1 MTPMSGSAAALL
13 AHVVASFEVGAPALD
28 ALARAFSAEIGRGL
42 AGESGSLKML
52 RTFTRQPTGA
62 ERGRVVVVDW
72 GGTNARA
79 GLVEL
84 GGGAARIV
92 TEEKLAFPEALKRG
106 APEPVFDLIAGTVAR
121 VAQAQ
126 GVSAAP
132 LAFVYSYPARL
143 ERIDRAV
150 ALASTK
156 GWRLEGL
163 VGRDVAAL
171 LTEALGR
178 ARLPGI
184 RVAAIANDTVAVLIL
199 ESYRRV
205 SSRQG
210 DGRPDTGRP
219 ATARTGESGLADIG
233 LILGTGTNQAAD
245 LGPAGI
251 RNLESGNFD
260 GVGGVETPYDATL
273 DRELEEPRPGAQ
285 RFEKMVS
292 GHYLGEIVRR
302 ALVDLGQRTDAF
314 QWEAAPVIAT
324 AFALDSAY
332 LSRIA
337 ADGSP
342 ELTDVDAL
350 LRSLYIAATRE
361 ERRGLRA
368 LTEAVARRAARLVAA
383 SLLGTLRHLDPE
395 LARPRRVAVDGSL
408 WEGYPGFAAM
418 VRDTFGELVGPARA
432 ARIETTFVQDSTSAG
447 AAVIAAAAAGQRS
460 EGCSSA

>member
-1 MTPMSGSAAALL
+1 MSGSAAAVL
-13 AHVVASFEVGAPALD
+13 AHVVASFEVGGPALD
-28 ALARAFSAEIGRGL
+28 AIAQAFSAEIARGL
-42 AGESGSLKML
+42 AGEGGSLKML

-62 ERGRVVVVDW
+62 ERGRVMVVDW

-79 GLVEL
+79 GLVAL
-84 GGGAARIV
+84 DGGGAARIV
-92 TEEKLAFPEALKRG
+92 AEEALTFAEALKRG

-121 VAQAQ
+121 VAHAQ

-163 VGRDVAAL
+163 VGRDVAAM

-178 ARLPGI
+178 AGLPGI
-184 RVAAIANDTVAVLIL
+184 RVAAVANDTVAVLIL
-199 ESYRRV
+199 LSYRQ
-205 SSRQG
+205 SSR
-210 DGRPDTGRP
+210 RP
-219 ATARTGESGLADIG
+219 AGTAGTDESGLADIG

-260 GVGGVETPYDATL
+260 GLGGIETDYDASL
-273 DRELEEPRPGAQ
+273 DRELDEPHPGAQ

-314 QWEAAPVIAT
+314 QWRPAPAITT

-337 ADGSP
+337 ADSSRD
-342 ELTDVDAL
+342 LADVDAL
-350 LRSLYIAATRE
+350 LRSLGIASSRE
-361 ERRGLRA
+361 EREGMRA
-368 LTEAVARRAARLVAA
+368 LTGAVARRSARLVAA
-383 SLLGTLRHLDPE
+383 ALLGTLRHLDPD
-395 LARPRRVAVDGSL
+395 LARPRSIAVDGSL
-408 WEGYPGFAAM
+408 WVGYPGFETM
-418 VRDTFGELVGPARA
+418 VRDTFAELVGAARA
-432 ARIETTFVQDSTSAG
+432 ARIETTFVKDSTSAG
-447 AAVIAAAAAGQRS
+447 AAVIAAVAAGQRS